1 MKNSTREKY
10 DAWCLLQ
17 ASQNKLN
24 SSKLD
29 GISFSL
35 TPSASQTIVDKMQES
50 ADLLKQINILEVDEQ
65 EEESIGL
72 TSVPLSSTNNSTTE
86 ARHPVQGCTA
96 ETDRYRCEQVNTDTY
111 VSYEKLDQWA
121 GLDNFFGHMESQIY
135 RRQALDVILTGIY
148 GTHHAAKSDITANP
162 LLQDVNTGWLEK
174 WRRNASARVVN
185 GVSVSRRNNANII
198 ESSGDYGTI
207 DSLTMEAYQ
216 ELLDPWH
223 TGDSDLVVICNLSL
237 ITGKYYPFVNN
248 LGVTPNKELLAFALQ
263 NENRQIGGLPVCPIP
278 FFPQNAM
285 LVTSLDNLSLYWQ
298 TGTHRRKISEE
309 PEFNRVSTYDSW
321 NNAYVVEDYGKGCL
335 IEGIIWGNDQR

>member
-86 ARHPVQGCTA
+86 ARQPVQGCTA

-162 LLQDVNTGWLEK
+162 LLQD
-174 WRRNASARVVN
+174 
-185 GVSVSRRNNANII
+185 
-198 ESSGDYGTI
+198 
-207 DSLTMEAYQ
+207 
-216 ELLDPWH
+216 
-223 TGDSDLVVICNLSL
+223 
-237 ITGKYYPFVNN
+237 
-248 LGVTPNKELLAFALQ
+248 
-263 NENRQIGGLPVCPIP
+263 
-278 FFPQNAM
+278 
-285 LVTSLDNLSLYWQ
+285 
-298 TGTHRRKISEE
+298 
-309 PEFNRVSTYDSW
+309 
-321 NNAYVVEDYGKGCL
+321 
-335 IEGIIWGNDQR
+335 